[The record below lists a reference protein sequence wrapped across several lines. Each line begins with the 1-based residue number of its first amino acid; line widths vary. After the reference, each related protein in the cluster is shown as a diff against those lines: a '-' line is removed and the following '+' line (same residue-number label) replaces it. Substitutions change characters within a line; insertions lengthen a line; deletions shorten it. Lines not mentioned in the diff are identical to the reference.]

1 MYLVVFIHE
10 FGHIFMALIFKFKI
24 NRVNIYPFGGYT
36 IFENDINIP
45 FITEFMVFIGGV
57 LFQIIFFIIIRYF
70 IDNGSYIYELIKNY
84 NLSILLFN
92 MLPIIPLDGS
102 KILNIFFN
110 KILPFKISHLITIYI
125 SYIAIIILF
134 ILNIKNLNMVLM
146 MMLLLIFVIK
156 EHRNHKFIFNTFL
169 IERYIKDIRFRKN
182 NFVDNIK
189 VNNMKKY
196 AKNIFVYKNK
206 YIDEKDILFNSLYN
220 KI

>member
-196 AKNIFVYKNK
+196 TKNIFVYKNK

>member
-196 AKNIFVYKNK
+196 TKNIFIYKNK